1 MIGESFEVILLFN
14 KSQEVEQ
21 DKDYSDDVCPE
32 SSLLEEKLTKQQE
45 IHHHNRSHLA
55 KLLQPEA
62 FNSEFASQFQFNVSS
77 YENPQAVLDF
87 FQSNVFKSKQTEIL
101 LWENF
106 IPIQENLEIISQISD
121 QFPHVAIIAVGEA
134 EEELAIL
141 QVLQLGVQDYLDWSE
156 LTPKIFRRSVLKGIS
171 RQQKL
176 NQRQK
181 LIGNIKSDSNN
192 NEEVYINIFNRNKND
207 QFVSHQITNRQI
219 TNKERPIKWYDLSNI
234 TFDGL
239 IILSSNIIVNAN
251 QVFASMLGQ
260 TIDDLIG
267 ANCFDLVA
275 KESQKLFWD
284 RIVSNYSTP
293 WETSLVTK
301 EGSSLCVEVQI
312 KLIDDSQKDLKLLA
326 LGDITQRKQAEADL
340 QRRENS
346 LRKQSQTLV
355 QLAKSKTLLQ
365 QGNLNVALRE
375 ITEAAAKTLEV
386 ERISVWLYDQDNSK
400 LECVNLYEF
409 TKNYHSCGKVLEQEN
424 YPTYFQAL
432 ATERTINLADAAN
445 DPKTVEL
452 KSSYLQLHNIYSI
465 LHAQIWLWGRLVG
478 VVSYEHVDKIRYW
491 TLEEE
496 NFAASIADFVSLAIE
511 ASDRATTEKALRRS
525 EGKLRAIFERS
536 SIGIG
541 LIDMSTRI
549 VDANP
554 ALCLMLGYSHDQM
567 YGKRFTDYISPDEL
581 KSDLELYQQLIAGMC
596 DRFEMERRFVRRD
609 GRIVWTFLSVSLLPS
624 TDAESKLFLA
634 IIEDIT
640 ERKHTE
646 LKLRH
651 SKEAAEAGSR
661 AKSEFLATMSHEL
674 RTPLNAIM
682 GLSQLLLQNIM
693 GELNDKQKE
702 YVSCIYTSGEHLL
715 ALINDILDLSK
726 VEAGRE
732 ELLLAPLVIQDLCQV
747 VIATVSDRAQEKGL
761 ELILDIDPQ
770 AKICI
775 ADERRMKQMLLNLL
789 TNAVKFTSK
798 GKISL
803 LVKKVGNGINF
814 IVSDTGIGIDSSQ
827 FKSLFEPF
835 KQLDSR
841 LNRHYEGT
849 GLGLALTRKL
859 IQLHGGEITLKSK
872 VGKGS
877 NFTLFLPDRNV
888 KDEWGAI
895 LQNDLEEDGIDD
907 ISTNSLL
914 SARTKRIALIE
925 DEVHTANLLQ
935 DYLQTFGYRVEQFDP
950 VEDCFVKIRSYLPD
964 LILLSTELEGDY
976 NGWDIFLQL
985 RQHQSLQDLPIII
998 MTPMGQSKE
1007 YPESLQSDRAKM
1019 KLLAE
1024 AEETGK
1030 IGYLSKPIRTVQLE
1044 SILMRYLSS
1053 S

>member
-1 MIGESFEVILLFN
+1 MIGESFEVLLLFN

-21 DKDYSDDVCPE
+21 DKDCSDDVCPE
-32 SSLLEEKLTKQQE
+32 SSLLGETLEKQQE
-45 IHHHNRSHLA
+45 IHHGNYSHLA
-55 KLLQPEA
+55 ELLQSEA
-62 FNSEFASQFQFNVSS
+62 FNSEFTSQFQFNVSS

-87 FQSNVFKSKQTEIL
+87 FQLNFFRSEQPCLF

-106 IPIQENLEIISQISD
+106 IPTQENLEIISQIFS
-121 QFPHVAIIAVGEA
+121 QFPHLAMIVVGEA
-134 EEELAIL
+134 KEEQAIL
-141 QVLQLGVQDYLDWSE
+141 EVLQLGVQDYLDWSE
-156 LTPKIFRRSVLKGIS
+156 LTPKIFRRSVLKGIG

-176 NQRQK
+176 NLEQK
-181 LIGNIKSDSNN
+181 LIGNTKPDLQNQKKVSTNTSNTDN
-192 NEEVYINIFNRNKND
+192 N
-207 QFVSHQITNRQI
+207 HQVVNHQT

-251 QVFASMLGQ
+251 HVFASMIGH
-260 TIDDLIG
+260 TIEDLIG
-267 ANCFDLVA
+267 TNCFDLVT

-284 RIVSNYSTP
+284 CVVSNYSKP

-400 LECVNLYEF
+400 LECVNLYELA
-409 TKNYHSCGKVLEQEN
+409 KNYHSCGKVLERKN

-432 ATERTINLADAAN
+432 ATERTINLADAAG

-609 GRIVWTFLSVSLLPS
+609 GRIVWTLLSVSLLPS

-693 GELNDKQKE
+693 GELNDKQQE
-702 YVSCIYTSGEHLL
+702 YVTCIYTSGEHLL

-732 ELLLAPLVIQDLCQV
+732 ELLLAPLVIQ
-747 VIATVSDRAQEKGL
+747 G
-761 ELILDIDPQ
+761 P
-770 AKICI
+770 
-775 ADERRMKQMLLNLL
+775 M
-789 TNAVKFTSK
+789 
-798 GKISL
+798 
-803 LVKKVGNGINF
+803 
-814 IVSDTGIGIDSSQ
+814 SSCH
-827 FKSLFEPF
+827 
-835 KQLDSR
+835 
-841 LNRHYEGT
+841 RH
-849 GLGLALTRKL
+849 
-859 IQLHGGEITLKSK
+859 S
-872 VGKGS
+872 
-877 NFTLFLPDRNV
+877 
-888 KDEWGAI
+888 
-895 LQNDLEEDGIDD
+895 
-907 ISTNSLL
+907 
-914 SARTKRIALIE
+914 
-925 DEVHTANLLQ
+925 
-935 DYLQTFGYRVEQFDP
+935 
-950 VEDCFVKIRSYLPD
+950 
-964 LILLSTELEGDY
+964 
-976 NGWDIFLQL
+976 
-985 RQHQSLQDLPIII
+985 
-998 MTPMGQSKE
+998 
-1007 YPESLQSDRAKM
+1007 
-1019 KLLAE
+1019 
-1024 AEETGK
+1024 
-1030 IGYLSKPIRTVQLE
+1030 
-1044 SILMRYLSS
+1044 
-1053 S
+1053 

>member
-77 YENPQAVLDF
+77 YENPQVVLDF

-106 IPIQENLEIISQISD
+106 IPVQENLEIISQISD

-134 EEELAIL
+134 EEERVIL

-156 LTPKIFRRSVLKGIS
+156 LTPKIFRRSVLKGIG

-192 NEEVYINIFNRNKND
+192 NEEVYINIFNRNQND
-207 QFVSHQITNRQI
+207 QFVSHQITNCQI
-219 TNKERPIKWYDLSNI
+219 TNKERSIKWYDLSNI

-267 ANCFDLVA
+267 ANCLDLVA

-284 RIVSNYSTP
+284 RIISNYSTP
-293 WETSLVTK
+293 WETSFVTK
-301 EGSSLCVEVQI
+301 EGTSLCVEVQI

-326 LGDITQRKQAEADL
+326 LGDITLRKQAEADL

-375 ITEAAAKTLEV
+375 ITEVAARTLEV
-386 ERISVWLYDQDNSK
+386 ERISVWLYNQDNSK
-400 LECVNLYEF
+400 LECVNLYEL
-409 TKNYHSCGKVLEQEN
+409 TKNYHSCGRVLERKN
-424 YPTYFQAL
+424 YPTYFQTL
-432 ATERTINLADAAN
+432 ATERTINITDAVN

-465 LHAQIWLWGRLVG
+465 LYTQIWLWGRLVG
-478 VVSYEHVDKIRYW
+478 VVSYEHVDKKRYW

-511 ASDRATTEKALRRS
+511 ASERATTEKALRRS

-581 KSDLELYQQLIAGMC
+581 KNDLELYQQLITGIC

-609 GRIVWTFLSVSLLPS
+609 GRIVWTLLSVSLLPS

-693 GELNDKQKE
+693 GELNEKQKE

-761 ELILDIDPQ
+761 ELTVDIDTQ
-770 AKICI
+770 ATICI

-803 LVKKVGNGINF
+803 TVKKISHGINF

-877 NFTLFLPDRNV
+877 SFTLCLPDRNV

-895 LQNDLEEDGIDD
+895 LQNDLEEDLIDD
-907 ISTNSLL
+907 ISSNSLL

-976 NGWDIFLQL
+976 NGWDIFLKL
-985 RQHQSLQDLPIII
+985 RQHKNLQDLTVII
-998 MTPMGQSKE
+998 MTPMGRSKE

-1024 AEETGK
+1024 AEEAGK
-1030 IGYLSKPIRTVQLE
+1030 IDYLSKPIRTVQLE

>member
-1 MIGESFEVILLFN
+1 MLFN

-21 DKDYSDDVCPE
+21 DKDRSDDVCPE
-32 SSLLEEKLTKQQE
+32 ISLLGETLEKQQE
-45 IHHHNRSHLA
+45 IHHNNHSHLA
-55 KLLQPEA
+55 KLLQSEA

-87 FQSNVFKSKQTEIL
+87 FQLTFSISKQPDL
-101 LWENF
+101 FLWENF
-106 IPIQENLEIISQISD
+106 IPTQENLEIISQIFS
-121 QFPHVAIIAVGEA
+121 QFPHLAVIVVGEA
-134 EEELAIL
+134 KEERAIL

-156 LTPKIFRRSVLKGIS
+156 LTPKILRRSVLKGVS
-171 RQQKL
+171 RQQKINL
-176 NQRQK
+176 EQK
-181 LIGNIKSDSNN
+181 LIGNTK
-192 NEEVYINIFNRNKND
+192 
-207 QFVSHQITNRQI
+207 
-219 TNKERPIKWYDLSNI
+219 PDL
-234 TFDGL
+234 
-239 IILSSNIIVNAN
+239 
-251 QVFASMLGQ
+251 Q
-260 TIDDLIG
+260 
-267 ANCFDLVA
+267 
-275 KESQKLFWD
+275 SQKK
-284 RIVSNYSTP
+284 VSTN
-293 WETSLVTK
+293 TSNTVN
-301 EGSSLCVEVQI
+301 
-312 KLIDDSQKDLKLLA
+312 
-326 LGDITQRKQAEADL
+326 KQAEADL

-386 ERISVWLYDQDNSK
+386 ERISVWLYDQDNLK
-400 LECVNLYEF
+400 LECVNLYEL
-409 TKNYHSCGKVLEQEN
+409 TKNYHSCGRVLERRN

-581 KSDLELYQQLIAGMC
+581 KSDLELYQQLIAGIC

-609 GRIVWTFLSVSLLPS
+609 GRIVWTLLSVSLLPS

-682 GLSQLLLQNIM
+682 GLSQLLLQNIV
-693 GELNDKQKE
+693 GELNDKQKQ
-702 YVSCIYTSGEHLL
+702 YVTCIYTSGEHLL

-747 VIATVSDRAQEKGL
+747 VIATVSERAQEKSL
-761 ELILDIDPQ
+761 ELIVDIDPQ
-770 AKICI
+770 ARICI

-789 TNAVKFTSK
+789 TNAVKFTQK

-803 LVKKVGNGINF
+803 TVKKISHGINF

-841 LNRHYEGT
+841 LNRHYDGT

-859 IQLHGGEITLKSK
+859 IQLHGGEISLKSK

-877 NFTLFLPDRNV
+877 SFTLFLPDRNV

-895 LQNDLEEDGIDD
+895 LQNDLEEDRIDN
-907 ISTNSLL
+907 ISANSLF
-914 SARTKRIALIE
+914 SARTKRIALME

-950 VEDCFVKIRSYLPD
+950 VEDCLVQIRNYLPD
-964 LILLSTELEGDY
+964 LILLNTELEGNY
-976 NGWDIFLQL
+976 SGWDIFLQL
-985 RQHQSLQDLPIII
+985 RQHKSLQDLPVII
-998 MTPMGQSKE
+998 MTPMGGSKE
-1007 YPESLQSDRAKM
+1007 YPESLQSDQAKM
-1019 KLLAE
+1019 KLLEE
-1024 AEETGK
+1024 AQEAGT